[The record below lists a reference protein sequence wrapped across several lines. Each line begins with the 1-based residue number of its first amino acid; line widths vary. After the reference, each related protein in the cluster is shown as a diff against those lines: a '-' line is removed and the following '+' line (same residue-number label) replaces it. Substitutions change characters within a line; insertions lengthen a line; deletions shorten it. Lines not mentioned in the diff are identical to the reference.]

1 MVSFRFKFNDLT
13 TRKNIL
19 TEIKLRIN
27 EELKE
32 KSRVLDF
39 FDTSFV
45 KISIDY
51 MVIHPPDIED
61 KIIEADY
68 VEKQR

>member
-19 TEIKLRIN
+19 TEIKSRIN

-45 KISIDY
+45 KIEIAY
-51 MVIHPPDIED
+51 
-61 KIIEADY
+61 IIQHQNDERD
-68 VEKQR
+68 